1 MGASG
6 SKLMIPRKRR
16 IKGEVSA
23 TLPIVEQAMDALSR
37 GALVLTSNQRAART
51 LRLHFERTMRTEGR
65 LGWQAPQILTS
76 DGWIADQWRRML
88 IEGVTDRILLN
99 RAQERRVWMRA
110 IEATTDDG
118 SLLSTRAMGEMA
130 SEAARLLSQWNA
142 HEAFMDFQS
151 GSSGPDVALFGRWLK
166 TFEKMCDEQRW
177 VSGSLA
183 ASRLARSLRDGRF
196 SVPVV
201 EILLVGFDRVLPSQ
215 GVVIDA
221 MAERGASVH
230 HAMQPKHAENLTL
243 ATLADDREE
252 LIACAEWVKDLLTR
266 EDAGTIAVVVPDLD
280 DAREEIDRAFRERIA
295 PWSYELGSESA
306 PPFEFSLGDAL
317 SKTTMVR
324 DALLLLRWVHGPVE
338 LEQLS
343 QLVRSPFLGSEAD
356 ISERAR
362 FDAQVLRRRKRLTLE
377 LELREAAKMLIFAKG
392 DATPHPSLQSLS
404 TALMHAQKL
413 VQSRMKKAAGWSEW
427 SDLVREVLEAAGWPG
442 PRSADSREFQ
452 LRKRWD
458 DLLDELAG
466 MDALGERVTYEE
478 MLSTLRSMA
487 EETLFAPQSR
497 GARIQIM
504 GPMEAAGS
512 HFEGV
517 WFLHADDMRWPRKSA
532 TSPLLPWTLQKE
544 VGMPGAAP
552 ATDFAFARAVTERLA
567 ASAGEVVFSYAVT
580 RAAGTMR
587 PSPAVMALPHLG
599 KWENTK
605 WESTLPPP
613 SETSAEVM
621 EEVEDNTPLPAL
633 SGERLRGGAMIFE
646 LQAACGFRAFAEG
659 RLFSSQ
665 PDEVDAG
672 MSASE
677 RGNATH
683 EALEKFWKRTK
694 TQAELER
701 LSTEIDP
708 RTGRTKRD
716 AVLDTCIAEA
726 LEVSDAPWERAY
738 LAVEHRRL
746 HGLLSRWLEV
756 ERKRP
761 VPFEVRYTEHE
772 VKETR
777 IGDLHLRLRVD
788 RVDEIAGENGPE
800 FVLIDYKTGRCSPSD
815 WLGER
820 PDKPQLP
827 LYAIAGELEDVG
839 GIGFAS
845 LRPAEKDLWLRGA
858 TRSPNVFPPRKTRSA
873 DLDFD
878 QQMQEWQE
886 TLLGLAESFASGEAA
901 VGPKK
906 YPDTCKHCG
915 QRLLCRL
922 DPATLMELGDEE
934 DSEDDEA

>member
-1 MGASG
+1 MSPA
-6 SKLMIPRKRR
+6 
-16 IKGEVSA
+16 
-23 TLPIVEQAMDALSR
+23 LPIVEQVMDALSR

-51 LRLHFERTMRTEGR
+51 LRLHFEGTMREEGR
-65 LGWQAPQILTS
+65 SGWQAPQILTW
-76 DGWIADQWRRML
+76 DGWVADQWRKML
-88 IEGVTDRILLN
+88 IEGVTDCILLN

-110 IEATTDDG
+110 IEATADSG

-130 SEAARLLSQWNA
+130 SDTTRLLSQWNA
-142 HEAFMDFQS
+142 HEAFTTFQT
-151 GSSGPDVALFGRWLK
+151 GVSGPDVALFGRWLK
-166 TFEKMCDEQRW
+166 TFERICDEQRW

-183 ASRLARSLRDGRF
+183 ASRLASTVRGGGF

-215 GVVIDA
+215 GVVIEA
-221 MAERGASVH
+221 MEERGASVD
-230 HAMQPKHAENLTL
+230 HAEQPKQAESLSL
-243 ATLADDREE
+243 ATCADDREE
-252 LIACAEWVKDLLTR
+252 LLACASWVKDLLAC
-266 EDAGTIAVVVPDLD
+266 EGSGTIAVVVPDLD
-280 DAREEIDRAFRERIA
+280 ETREEIDRVFRERIA
-295 PWSYELGSESA
+295 PWSYEMGSESA

-324 DALLLLRWVHGPVE
+324 DALLLLRWLHGPIE
-338 LEQLS
+338 LEQVS
-343 QLVRSPFLGSEAD
+343 QIVRSPFLGNEAD
-356 ISERAR
+356 VSERAR
-362 FDAQVLRRRKRLTLE
+362 FDAQVLRRRKRLSLE
-377 LELREAAKMLIFAKG
+377 LELREAAKMLIFVKG
-392 DATPHPSLQSLS
+392 DATPHTSLQSLS
-404 TALMHAQKL
+404 TALMQAQKL
-413 VQSRMKKAAGWSEW
+413 AQPRLKKAMGWSDW
-427 SDLVREVLEAAGWPG
+427 SDLVREVLETAGWPG

-512 HFEGV
+512 HFQGV
-517 WFLHADDMRWPRKSA
+517 WFLHADDMRWPRKSS

-544 VGMPGAAP
+544 AGMPGAAP
-552 ATDFAFARAVTERLA
+552 AMDFAFARSVTERLA
-567 ASAGEVVFSYAVT
+567 SSAAEVVFSYAVT

-587 PSPAVMALPHLG
+587 PSPAVMALGGLNAWG
-599 KWENTK
+599 RAVVDTVD
-605 WESTLPPP
+605 T
-613 SETSAEVM
+613 AVEVM
-621 EEVEDNTPLPAL
+621 EEVEDSTPLPAL
-633 SGERLRGGAMIFE
+633 TGERLRGGAQIFE
-646 LQAACGFRAFAEG
+646 LQAACSFRAFAEA
-659 RLFSSQ
+659 RLFSAQ
-665 PDEVDAG
+665 PDEVDPG
-672 MSASE
+672 MSAPE

-683 EALEKFWKRTK
+683 EALEKFWRRTK

-708 RTGRTKRD
+708 VSGRTKRD
-716 AVLDTCIAEA
+716 VVLDTCIAEA
-726 LEVSDAPWERAY
+726 LEVSDSSWERAY
-738 LAVEHRRL
+738 ISIQHQRL
-746 HGLLSRWLEV
+746 HELLSRWLEI

-772 VKETR
+772 VEETM

-800 FVLIDYKTGRCSPSD
+800 FVLIDYKTGRCSPSE
-815 WLGER
+815 WLGDR

-827 LYAIAGELEDVG
+827 LYAIAGELGNVG

-845 LRPAEKDLWLRGA
+845 LRPAEKDLWLRGM
-858 TRSPNVFPPRKTRSA
+858 TRTPDVFPPLRKRSA

-878 QQMQEWQE
+878 QQIQEWQE
-886 TLLGLAESFASGEAA
+886 TLLELADSFAAGDAA

-906 YPDTCKHCG
+906 YPKTCEHCG

-922 DPATLMELGDEE
+922 DPARLMELSDEE

>member
-1 MGASG
+1 V
-6 SKLMIPRKRR
+6 IP
-16 IKGEVSA
+16 A
-23 TLPIVEQAMDALSR
+23 LPIVEQVMDALPR

-51 LRLHFERTMRTEGR
+51 LRLHFERMMREGGR
-65 LGWQAPQILTS
+65 SGWQAPQILTW
-76 DGWIADQWRRML
+76 DGWIADQWRRLL

-99 RAQERRVWMRA
+99 RAQERRVWVRA
-110 IEATTDDG
+110 IEATADSG

-142 HEAFMDFQS
+142 HEAFTTFQA

-166 TFEKMCDEQRW
+166 TFEKICDEQRW

-183 ASRLARSLRDGRF
+183 ASRLARSLRDGQF

-201 EILLVGFDRVLPSQ
+201 EMLLVGFDRVLPSQ
-215 GVVIDA
+215 GVLIEA
-221 MAERGASVH
+221 MEGRGASVH
-230 HAMQPKHAENLTL
+230 HAVQPKPAKNLSL
-243 ATLADDREE
+243 ATCADDREE
-252 LIACAEWVKDLLTR
+252 LLACAEWVKGLLTR
-266 EDAGTIAVVVPDLD
+266 EDAGAIAVVVPDLD
-280 DAREEIDRAFRERIA
+280 DAREEIDRVFRERIA
-295 PWSYELGSESA
+295 PWSYELSSENA

-324 DALLLLRWVHGPVE
+324 DALLLLRWMHEPIE
-338 LEQLS
+338 LEQVS

-377 LELREAAKMLIFAKG
+377 LELREAAKMLVIVKG
-392 DATPHPSLQSLS
+392 DVIPHSSLQSLS
-404 TALMHAQKL
+404 TALMQAQKL
-413 VQSRMKKAAGWSEW
+413 AQPRMKRAAGWSEW

-442 PRSADSREFQ
+442 PRTADSREFQ

-512 HFEGV
+512 HFEGI

-532 TSPLLPWTLQKE
+532 TSPLLPWALQKQA
-544 VGMPGAAP
+544 GMPGAAP

-567 ASAGEVVFSYAVT
+567 ASAREVIFSYAVT
-580 RAAGTMR
+580 REAGTMR
-587 PSPAVMALPHLG
+587 SSPAVTALPNLG
-599 KWENTK
+599 RRENT
-605 WESTLPPP
+605 LLAP
-613 SETSAEVM
+613 SETPAEVM
-621 EEVEDNTPLPAL
+621 EEVEDATPLPVL
-633 SGERLRGGAMIFE
+633 TGERLRGGAQIFE
-646 LQAACGFRAFAEG
+646 LQAACSFRAFAEA
-659 RLFSSQ
+659 RLFSAQ
-665 PDEVDAG
+665 PEEVDAG
-672 MSASE
+672 MSAPE
-677 RGNATH
+677 RGNVTH
-683 EALEKFWKRTK
+683 DALEKFWRRTK

-708 RTGRTKRD
+708 ESGRTKRD
-716 AVLDTCIAEA
+716 LVLDTCIAEA

-746 HGLLSRWLEV
+746 HGLLSRWLEI

-761 VPFEVRYTEHE
+761 LPFEVRYTEHE

-777 IGDLHLRLRVD
+777 IGDLNLRLRVD

-800 FVLIDYKTGRCSPSD
+800 FVLIDYKTGACSPSE
-815 WLGER
+815 WLGDR

-827 LYAIAGELEDVG
+827 LYAIAGELGDVG

-906 YPDTCKHCG
+906 YPKTCEHCG

-922 DPATLMELGDEE
+922 DPATLLELSDEE
-934 DSEDDEA
+934 DPEDDEA

>member
-1 MGASG
+1 M
-6 SKLMIPRKRR
+6 
-16 IKGEVSA
+16 SA
-23 TLPIVEQAMDALSR
+23 ALPIVEQVMDALSR

-51 LRLHFERTMRTEGR
+51 LRLHFERTMREGGR
-65 LGWQAPQILTS
+65 SGWQAPQILTW

-110 IEATTDDG
+110 IEATADSG

-130 SEAARLLSQWNA
+130 SDAARLLSQWNA
-142 HEAFMDFQS
+142 HEAFTTFQA

-166 TFEKMCDEQRW
+166 AFEKICDEQRW

-183 ASRLARSLRDGRF
+183 ASRLARSLREGRF

-215 GVVIDA
+215 GVVIESL
-221 MAERGASVH
+221 AERGALVH
-230 HAMQPKHAENLTL
+230 HAVQPKHAENLTL
-243 ATLADDREE
+243 AALADDREE
-252 LIACAEWVKDLLTR
+252 LIACAEWVKGLLTR
-266 EDAGTIAVVVPDLD
+266 QDAGTIAVVVPDLD
-280 DAREEIDRAFRERIA
+280 DAREEIERVFRERIA
-295 PWSYELGSESA
+295 PWSYELSSESA

-317 SKTTMVR
+317 SKTAMVR
-324 DALLLLRWVHGPVE
+324 DALLLLRWLHGPVE
-338 LEQLS
+338 LEQVS
-343 QLVRSPFLGSEAD
+343 QLIRSPFLGSEAD

-377 LELREAAKMLIFAKG
+377 LELREAARMLIFVKG
-392 DATPHPSLQSLS
+392 DATPHASLQSLS
-404 TALMHAQKL
+404 TALMQAQKL
-413 VQSRMKKAAGWSEW
+413 AQPRMKKVTGWSEW
-427 SDLVREVLEAAGWPG
+427 SDLIREVLEAAGWPG
-442 PRSADSREFQ
+442 PRKADSREFQ

-478 MLSTLRSMA
+478 MISTLRSMA

-512 HFEGV
+512 HFEGI
-517 WFLHADDMRWPRKSA
+517 WFLHADDMRWPLRSS
-532 TSPLLPWTLQKE
+532 TSPLLPWALQRE
-544 VGMPGAAP
+544 AGMPGAAP

-567 ASAGEVVFSYAVT
+567 ASAPEVVFSYTVT

-587 PSPAVMALPHLG
+587 PSPAVTALPNLG
-599 KWENTK
+599 RRENTLL
-605 WESTLPPP
+605 SL
-613 SETSAEVM
+613 SETPAEAM
-621 EEVEDNTPLPAL
+621 EEVEDSAPLPAL
-633 SGERLRGGAMIFE
+633 SGEQLRGGAMIFE

-672 MSASE
+672 MSAPE

-701 LSTEIDP
+701 MSTEIDP
-708 RTGRTKRD
+708 RTGQTKRD
-716 AVLDTCIAEA
+716 LVLDACIAEA

-746 HGLLSRWLEV
+746 HGLLSRWLEI

-761 VPFEVRYTEHE
+761 LPFEVRYTEHE
-772 VKETR
+772 VKETQ
-777 IGDLHLRLRVD
+777 IGDLNLRLRVD

-800 FVLIDYKTGRCSPSD
+800 FVLIDYKTGACSPSE
-815 WLGER
+815 WLGDR

-827 LYAIAGELEDVG
+827 LYAIAGELGNVG

-845 LRPAEKDLWLRGA
+845 LRPAEKDLWLRGS
-858 TRSPNVFPPRKTRSA
+858 TRSPEVFPPVRKRSA
-873 DLDFD
+873 DLEFD

-886 TLLGLAESFASGEAA
+886 TLLALADSFASGEAA
-901 VGPKK
+901 VGPKN
-906 YPDTCKHCG
+906 YPNTCKHCG

-922 DPATLMELGDEE
+922 DPATLLQLSEEE

>member
-1 MGASG
+1 M
-6 SKLMIPRKRR
+6 
-16 IKGEVSA
+16 
-23 TLPIVEQAMDALSR
+23 
-37 GALVLTSNQRAART
+37 LTSNQRAART
-51 LRLHFERTMRTEGR
+51 LRLHFERTMREGGR
-65 LGWQAPQILTS
+65 SGWQAPQILTW
-76 DGWIADQWRRML
+76 DGWIADQWRKML

-99 RAQERRVWMRA
+99 RAQERRVWVRA
-110 IEATTDDG
+110 IEATADSG

-142 HEAFMDFQS
+142 HEAFTSFQAGS
-151 GSSGPDVALFGRWLK
+151 GGPDVALFGRWLK
-166 TFEKMCDEQRW
+166 TFEKVCEEQRW

-183 ASRLARSLRDGRF
+183 ASWLARSLRDGRF

-215 GVVIDA
+215 GVVIEA
-221 MAERGASVH
+221 LAERGASVH
-230 HAMQPKHAENLTL
+230 HAVQPKQAENLTL
-243 ATLADDREE
+243 AALADDREE
-252 LIACAEWVKDLLTR
+252 LIACAEWVKDLLAH
-266 EDAGTIAVVVPDLD
+266 ESSGTIAVVVPDLD
-280 DAREEIDRAFRERIA
+280 DAREEIDRVFRERIA
-295 PWSYELGSESA
+295 PWSYELSGESA

-317 SKTTMVR
+317 AKTAMVR
-324 DALLLLRWVHGPVE
+324 DALLLLRWLHGSVE
-338 LEQLS
+338 LEQVS

-377 LELREAAKMLIFAKG
+377 LELREAARMLIFVKG
-392 DATPHPSLQSLS
+392 DASPHPSLQSLS
-404 TALMHAQKL
+404 TALMQAQKL
-413 VQSRMKKAAGWSEW
+413 AQPRMKKAAGWSEW

-442 PRSADSREFQ
+442 PRKADSREFQ

-458 DLLDELAG
+458 DLVDELAG

-478 MLSTLRSMA
+478 MISTLRSMA

-512 HFEGV
+512 HFEGI
-517 WFLHADDMRWPRKSA
+517 WFLHADDMRWPRRSS
-532 TSPLLPWTLQKE
+532 TSPLLPWALQKE
-544 VGMPGAAP
+544 AGMPGAAP
-552 ATDFAFARAVTERLA
+552 ATDFAFSRAVTERLA
-567 ASAGEVVFSYAVT
+567 ASAPEVVFSYAVT

-587 PSPAVMALPHLG
+587 PSPAVTALSNLG
-599 KWENTK
+599 RR
-605 WESTLPPP
+605 ESTLLAP
-613 SETSAEVM
+613 SETPVEVM
-621 EEVEDNTPLPAL
+621 EEVEDATPLPAL
-633 SGERLRGGAMIFE
+633 TGERLRGGAQIFE
-646 LQAACGFRAFAEG
+646 LQAACSFRAFAEA
-659 RLFSSQ
+659 RLFSAQ

-672 MSASE
+672 MSAPE

-683 EALEKFWKRTK
+683 EALEKFWRRTK

-701 LSTEIDP
+701 LSVEIDP
-708 RTGRTKRD
+708 LSGRTKRD
-716 AVLDTCIAEA
+716 LVLDTCIAEA

-746 HGLLSRWLEV
+746 HGLLSRWLEI

-761 VPFEVRYTEHE
+761 LPFEVRYTEHE

-777 IGDLHLRLRVD
+777 IGDLNLRLRVD

-800 FVLIDYKTGRCSPSD
+800 FVLIDYKTGACSPSE
-815 WLGER
+815 WLGDR

-827 LYAIAGELEDVG
+827 LYAIAGELENVG

-886 TLLGLAESFASGEAA
+886 TLLELAESFASGEAA

-922 DPATLMELGDEE
+922 DPATLMELSDEE